1 MKPKS
6 AILFLNFL
14 MTILLAACQK
24 NSSNLEDFTKHLYT
38 PQYAS
43 GYQINTNSDSI
54 STLISVSGSWQG
66 ADSIPSLLL
75 ITRDGEEA
83 PDDFDG
89 QVLKNDAARIVTM
102 SSTHIALLDALGA
115 TDRIV
120 GVSGIDYITNPEI
133 RKKRD
138 SIADVGYEGNIDY
151 EALVAADPD
160 IVLLYGVNGASSM
173 EGKLRELGIPF
184 LYVGDYLEESPLGKA
199 EWIVPLAEIIGQRD
213 KGEEVFTGIAERYN
227 ALKTKVAENAL
238 DAPSVMLNVPYGDSW
253 FMPSASS
260 YMARLIS
267 DAGGNYI
274 YTKDTGNI
282 SAPIDLE
289 EAYRLASEADFWLNV
304 DRMESLSQLA
314 AKCPKFTDTR
324 IFRNGYVFNNTL
336 RANSVGG
343 NDFFESGITH
353 PDIILGDLISIFHPE
368 SSDSVLFYYKKLN

>member
-6 AILFLNFL
+6 AIIFLNFL

>member
-6 AILFLNFL
+6 AITFLNIV
-14 MTILLAACQK
+14 MTILLATCQK
-24 NSSNLEDFTKHLYT
+24 NSSNLEDFKTPLYT

-120 GVSGIDYITNPEI
+120 GVSGIDYITNPKI

-267 DAGGNYI
+267 DAGANYI

-289 EAYRLASEADFWLNV
+289 EAYRLASQADFWLNV

-314 AKCPKFTDTR
+314 AKCPKFRDTR
-324 IFRNGYVFNNTL
+324 VFRNGYVFNNTL
-336 RANSVGG
+336 RVNSAGG

-368 SSDSVLFYYKKLN
+368 SSDSALFYYKKLN